1 MYFSGR
7 YDYSLDERGRIP
19 LPPQMRPQ
27 FAGGV
32 VLQQPLD
39 EECIRIYT
47 QEAFDRASEL
57 MLQMP
62 ETSPRGMVLRRGF
75 FAQSFPAELDKQGR
89 LLIPPPLRR
98 SASLDGTVVLLG
110 AGDFLEVWS
119 TEAFGRLMEE
129 LRIEYPVARRSLET
143 RR

>member
-27 FAGGV
+27 FAAGA

-39 EECIRIYT
+39 EACIRIYT
-47 QEAFDRASEL
+47 QDAFEKASEL

-62 ETSPRGMVLRRGF
+62 ETNPRGMILRRGF

-89 LLIPPPLRR
+89 LLIPPALRR
-98 SASLDGTVVLLG
+98 SASLEGTIVLLG
-110 AGDFLEVWS
+110 AGEFLELWS
-119 TEAFGRLMEE
+119 TEAFGPLMEE
-129 LRIEYPVARRSLET
+129 LRAEYPAARRSVET
-143 RR
+143 RK